1 MDVTRGCVVLVA
13 VVAPST
19 VGCVGILGLDHGVPD
34 DPDGP
39 ADVAEA
45 SVGDEASIDHASA
58 PDGVT
63 SQEDSSRGDS
73 VAPDVAAAPDV
84 AGDHAADAVVGSD
97 ATGTDAG
104 CRAALQPCQV
114 NTDCCSGTCGV
125 GLTCL

>member
-19 VGCVGILGLDHGVPD
+19 LGCVSILGLDHGVPE

-39 ADVAEA
+39 ADATEAGAAHEA
-45 SVGDEASIDHASA
+45 SVDHASA
-58 PDGVT
+58 LDGVT
-63 SQEDSSRGDS
+63 NQDDSSRAES
-73 VAPDVAAAPDV
+73 VAPDVAM
-84 AGDHAADAVVGSD
+84 VGSD